1 MSDGGATVYI
11 VEDDVS
17 FRKSLERLLRA
28 SGFGFVSFAS
38 AEAFL
43 THPCLSRPACL
54 LLDVMLPD
62 IDGLD
67 LQQKLLARGSSLP
80 IVFMTGHGSI
90 PMSVQAMKQGAV
102 DFLPKPFD
110 AGSLKDAIVRALAR
124 DKENQNKE
132 SQTDRARSLID
143 TLTPREKEVLCWVIS
158 GRLNKQIARAL
169 GTTEKTIK
177 VHRGRVMEKTGVKSV
192 ADLVRLA
199 EQAGVPPTS

>member
-1 MSDGGATVYI
+1 MSDSGTIVYI

-28 SGFGFVSFAS
+28 SGFEFISCES
-38 AEAFL
+38 ATAFL
-43 THPCLSRPACL
+43 MQSRLSRPACL

-62 IDGLD
+62 MDGLR
-67 LQQKLLARGSSLP
+67 LQQEILARGISLP
-80 IVFMTGHGSI
+80 IVFISGHGNI
-90 PMSVQAMKQGAV
+90 PMSVQAMKQGSV

-110 AGSLKDAIVRALAR
+110 AGTLKDAIIRALER
-124 DKENQNKE
+124 DKENRNKE
-132 SQTDRARSLID
+132 VQINRAKALIE

-177 VHRGRVMEKTGVKSV
+177 VHRGRVMEKTGVTSV
-192 ADLVRLA
+192 AALVRLA
-199 EQAGVPPTS
+199 ELADISPAP